1 MTQYLSCLRPSEPFW
16 DFCGIGEFTYDKE
29 NIDSDSPITISKYF
43 ETLFTETEEAIAI
56 IESRKFLKE
65 IV

>member
-29 NIDSDSPITISKYF
+29 NIDSDSLITISKYF
-43 ETLFTETEEAIAI
+43 ENLFTEIIKTIAI
-56 IESRKFLKE
+56 IRSRKFIKE

>member
-1 MTQYLSCLRPSEPFW
+1 MTQYLSCLRPSEPFL
-16 DFCGIGEFTYDKE
+16 CGIGEFTYDKE
-29 NIDSDSPITISKYF
+29 NIDSDSPNTISKYF

-56 IESRKFLKE
+56 IRYRKFIKE